1 MNCSKIRRLLSAYH
15 DAELP
20 AEGRKAVRQ
29 HLQKCAACRT
39 LLDGFKNLAVLAS
52 KWTDVQPSAALWDG
66 MAPKL
71 MAACEAAAANHEEVA
86 SAAEQKPKR
95 PNPKRSFKPVIEGLE
110 DRYALSDL
118 LGVSAT
124 AIAPEPTASAVTML
138 QIDGNWSA
146 GFNSA
151 ATNSW
156 AFGFEQGVV
165 CNFN

>member
-20 AEGRKAVRQ
+20 ADGRKAVRR
-29 HLQKCAACRT
+29 HLQQCASCRT

-52 KWTDVQPSAALWDG
+52 KWTDVQPSASLWDG

-71 MAACEAAAANHEEVA
+71 MAACEAAAANREEVA
-86 SAAEQKPKR
+86 AAAEQKPKR

-118 LGVSAT
+118 LGASVT
-124 AIAPEPTASAVTML
+124 AIAPEPMTAVASS
-138 QIDGNWSA
+138 QSDGIWSA
-146 GFNSA
+146 GFNSVVA
-151 ATNSW
+151 SGL
-156 AFGFEQGVV
+156 AFGFEQSAVS
-165 CNFN
+165 NFN